1 MDHQAGFLA
10 AVSTLEHVHSPEGSS
25 DEVKSHVRDGGC
37 SKESADLMCPHC
49 CEFNTV
55 KFKYKAYCFSSRLLY
70 PTSFFWSAVESSFY
84 CCEAK
89 LIYNVAM
96 ANILMLPYLTA
107 PVLGI
112 SSTLVVDFVGLVLM
126 GACYVCHT
134 H

>member
-1 MDHQAGFLA
+1 
-10 AVSTLEHVHSPEGSS
+10 
-25 DEVKSHVRDGGC
+25 
-37 SKESADLMCPHC
+37 
-49 CEFNTV
+49 
-55 KFKYKAYCFSSRLLY
+55 
-70 PTSFFWSAVESSFY
+70 
-84 CCEAK
+84 
-89 LIYNVAM
+89 M